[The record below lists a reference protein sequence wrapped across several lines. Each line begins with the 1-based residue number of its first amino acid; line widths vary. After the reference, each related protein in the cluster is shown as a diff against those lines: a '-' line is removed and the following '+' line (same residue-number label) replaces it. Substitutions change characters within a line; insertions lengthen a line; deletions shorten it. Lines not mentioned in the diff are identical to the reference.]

1 MKKSGFYDII
11 AIRMKEN
18 ESKYVL
24 ALDQGTTGTRAIIFN
39 ESGEIAGAA
48 YKEFRQI
55 YPQPGWVEHDPT
67 EILHT
72 VYYTA
77 AEALKAGNVSP
88 EQIEAM
94 GIANQRE
101 TVVAWDSETGAPLYN
116 AVVWQCRRSADECRR
131 LIEAGCD
138 RLIYEKT
145 GLMPDAYFS
154 ATKMKWLLENVPQV
168 REAANE
174 GRLRFG
180 TIDTYL
186 MFKLSGGKIYA
197 TDYTNAARTMLFN
210 IHKREWDADLLQLF
224 SVKREMLPSVEPSG
238 HAFGYAEKELIGKEI
253 PICAVAGDQQAAL
266 FGQHCFAPGAAKC
279 TFGTGLF
286 LLSNTGGENVNSKQG
301 LITTL
306 ASDVDG
312 LPCYALEGSVF
323 TGGAAIQW
331 LRDEMKLL
339 SSAAESEQIAASV
352 PDSGGVYVV
361 PAFVGLG
368 APYWDS
374 DARGTI
380 CGITRGTK
388 REHIVRA
395 TLESIA
401 YQCFDVLHAMERD
414 TSVSFT
420 RLAVDGGAS
429 ANNFLM
435 QFLADITGVE
445 IIRPRVVETTALGA
459 AMLAAHIFG
468 GATAAMLQK
477 SDFAERIF
485 KPRLSKEKRDELIWG
500 WKTAVAR
507 ARHKP

>member
-1 MKKSGFYDII
+1 
-11 AIRMKEN
+11 MKEN

-485 KPRLSKEKRDELIWG
+485 KPRLSKKKRDELIWG

>member
-1 MKKSGFYDII
+1 MK
-11 AIRMKEN
+11 AN

-39 ESGEIAGAA
+39 EDGEIVGAA
-48 YKEFRQI
+48 YKEFKQI
-55 YPQPGWVEHDPT
+55 YPQPGWVEHDPV

-77 AEALKAGNVSP
+77 AEALKNGGVSA

-101 TVVAWDSETGAPLYN
+101 TVVAWDSKTGAPLYN

-131 LIEAGCD
+131 LIEAGCEQ
-138 RLIYEKT
+138 LIYEKT

-168 REAANE
+168 REAADA

-180 TIDTYL
+180 TVDTFL

-210 IHKREWDADLLQLF
+210 IHKREWDADLMQLF
-224 SVKREMLPSVEPSG
+224 SVKREMLPNVFPSG
-238 HAFGYAEKELIGKEI
+238 HTYGYASKELTGKEI

-286 LLSNTGGENVNSKQG
+286 LLCNTGGENVNSKQG

-306 ASDVDG
+306 ASDADG

-331 LRDEMKLL
+331 LRDEMKLI
-339 SSAAESEQIAASV
+339 ATAEESEQAAISV
-352 PDSGGVYVV
+352 PDGGGVYVV

-374 DARGTI
+374 DARGI
-380 CGITRGTK
+380 VCGITRGTK

-401 YQCFDVLHAMERD
+401 FQCFDVLHAMERD
-414 TSVSFT
+414 TSLSFT

-435 QFLADITGVE
+435 QFLADITGAE
-445 IIRPRVVETTALGA
+445 IVRPRVVETTALGV
-459 AMLAAHIFG
+459 AMLAAHVFG
-468 GATAAMLQK
+468 GKTSAMLQK
-477 SDFAERIF
+477 GDFAEKIF
-485 KPRLSKEKRDELIWG
+485 KPRLPKEKRDELILG
-500 WKTAVAR
+500 WKVAVAR